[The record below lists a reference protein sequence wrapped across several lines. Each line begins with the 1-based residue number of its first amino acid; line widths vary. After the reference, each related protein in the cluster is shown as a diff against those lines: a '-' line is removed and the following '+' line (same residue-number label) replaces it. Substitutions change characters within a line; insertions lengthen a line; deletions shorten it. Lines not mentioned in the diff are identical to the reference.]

1 MWRITPPPEGT
12 GQVSNDFVLGSNLT
26 IVFGGDSRLAV
37 PHDPLVDAVLPHVP
51 VRQWVLTL
59 PYRLR
64 YRLAWDHEWCRA
76 VLGVYARGQ
85 LAFSA
90 RPARARGIRDGQT
103 GTVTAIQRFASG
115 VTLTVHVH
123 PLVLD
128 GVFSAGPPDGL
139 TFHPAPPPS
148 GEAVADVLA
157 TIRRRVRRVLVRRHL
172 EPGDA
177 DTAPA
182 DSLAEASPRLA
193 GLVGASVQGRVALGP
208 RAGAAP
214 GPRTGH
220 GRRRLPRPASGTPR
234 RLRSLRQRQ
243 DPPPRSRAPGAALPV
258 SPAPA
263 PRPGSAPPPPRRAR
277 PRDAQGRL
285 ARTGRRL
292 RPHGGRRFGRRPRR
306 RRPAR
311 RRGPP
316 PPTLLGLGGA
326 DAPGVRP
333 RRVGLPA
340 LWRSPASHRPRARP
354 RGRAR
359 DPRSPWAR
367 AGPSPPA
374 RPRPSPTTPRPP
386 GHPRPGARPASHGP
400 LRVLLDRRRLPPGQP
415 SVPLTRPCRCPVE
428 MSR

>member
-157 TIRRRVRRVLVRRHL
+157 TI
-172 EPGDA
+172 
-177 DTAPA
+177 
-182 DSLAEASPRLA
+182 S
-193 GLVGASVQGRVALGP
+193 
-208 RAGAAP
+208 
-214 GPRTGH
+214 
-220 GRRRLPRPASGTPR
+220 
-234 RLRSLRQRQ
+234 
-243 DPPPRSRAPGAALPV
+243 
-258 SPAPA
+258 
-263 PRPGSAPPPPRRAR
+263 
-277 PRDAQGRL
+277 
-285 ARTGRRL
+285 
-292 RPHGGRRFGRRPRR
+292 
-306 RRPAR
+306 
-311 RRGPP
+311 
-316 PPTLLGLGGA
+316 
-326 DAPGVRP
+326 
-333 RRVGLPA
+333 
-340 LWRSPASHRPRARP
+340 
-354 RGRAR
+354 
-359 DPRSPWAR
+359 
-367 AGPSPPA
+367 
-374 RPRPSPTTPRPP
+374 
-386 GHPRPGARPASHGP
+386 
-400 LRVLLDRRRLPPGQP
+400 LPPGI
-415 SVPLTRPCRCPVE
+415 SAASAVDSAVASFLTRHR
-428 MSR
+428 

>member
-64 YRLAWDHEWCRA
+64 CRLAWDHEWCRA
-76 VLGVYARGQ
+76 VLGVYARGR

-157 TIRRRVRRVLVRRHL
+157 TI
-172 EPGDA
+172 
-177 DTAPA
+177 
-182 DSLAEASPRLA
+182 S
-193 GLVGASVQGRVALGP
+193 
-208 RAGAAP
+208 
-214 GPRTGH
+214 
-220 GRRRLPRPASGTPR
+220 
-234 RLRSLRQRQ
+234 
-243 DPPPRSRAPGAALPV
+243 
-258 SPAPA
+258 
-263 PRPGSAPPPPRRAR
+263 
-277 PRDAQGRL
+277 
-285 ARTGRRL
+285 
-292 RPHGGRRFGRRPRR
+292 
-306 RRPAR
+306 
-311 RRGPP
+311 
-316 PPTLLGLGGA
+316 
-326 DAPGVRP
+326 
-333 RRVGLPA
+333 
-340 LWRSPASHRPRARP
+340 
-354 RGRAR
+354 
-359 DPRSPWAR
+359 
-367 AGPSPPA
+367 
-374 RPRPSPTTPRPP
+374 
-386 GHPRPGARPASHGP
+386 
-400 LRVLLDRRRLPPGQP
+400 LPPGI
-415 SVPLTRPCRCPVE
+415 SAASAVDSAVASFLTRHR
-428 MSR
+428 